1 MDNKGK
7 DISEQKINIL
17 LTEYTEI
24 RAEMKLNIQ
33 QQPTLL
39 ATAMTTV
46 GVTVGFAIALLD
58 KNIIADP
65 NIHLAIKF
73 LLFVVIPGISTF
85 FAVLW
90 LDQVFRQLRV
100 AAYTRNIEK
109 YLQSVIL
116 TDTNLDIFPK
126 GYETYLDDLAEKN
139 PLNVH
144 RYYYYI
150 CLGAFLILPFVS
162 IVGCLLVEGTP
173 KGLFSTLF
181 IIAFVIIYFLG
192 LGFGGVFVFN
202 ILKLFRETGRSS
214 RFDQKKG
221 LIFKISTIKK
231 YVISYNKKRCQK
243 KH

>member
-1 MDNKGK
+1 MEDKEK
-7 DISEQKINIL
+7 YILDQKINVL

-33 QQPTLL
+33 QQTTLL

-46 GVTVGFAIALLD
+46 GITVGFAIALLD
-58 KNIIADP
+58 KNIILNP

-100 AAYTRNIEK
+100 AAYTRNIEQH
-109 YLQSVIL
+109 LQRVLLS
-116 TDTNLDIFPK
+116 DTNRVFFPK
-126 GYETYLDDLAEKN
+126 GYETFLDDLAEKN

-150 CLGAFLILPFVS
+150 CLGAFLILPLISIIGCLIVEGMPKDFLSALFITGS
-162 IVGCLLVEGTP
+162 IV
-173 KGLFSTLF
+173 
-181 IIAFVIIYFLG
+181 IYVLG
-192 LGFGGVFVFN
+192 LVFGSIFVHN
-202 ILKLFRETGRSS
+202 ILKLFKETGRSS
-214 RFDQKKG
+214 RLNQKKG
-221 LIFKISTIKK
+221 LVFYLLKKIGN
-231 YVISYNKKRCQK
+231 VISWVKNHLKKP
-243 KH
+243 

>member
-33 QQPTLL
+33 QQTTLL

-150 CLGAFLILPFVS
+150 
-162 IVGCLLVEGTP
+162 
-173 KGLFSTLF
+173 
-181 IIAFVIIYFLG
+181 
-192 LGFGGVFVFN
+192 
-202 ILKLFRETGRSS
+202 
-214 RFDQKKG
+214 
-221 LIFKISTIKK
+221 
-231 YVISYNKKRCQK
+231 
-243 KH
+243 